1 MIACSSHTTIFNPFP
16 GLPSPAALSDT
27 HRQMVWNATSKLAQ
41 ESPPISPLVNGFPAP
56 SMNSGVYQFP
66 HLPSSTNTTQ
76 EGVLKSPLMPGISL
90 SGVNSRP
97 SFQSG
102 FGGFQV
108 SGSPVGYGPPSYSG
122 APGAQGIIQA
132 PNSNLKVPLTPNEQG
147 SAFII
152 PKVEQGRSA
161 NTSPRLP
168 MVQD

>member
-1 MIACSSHTTIFNPFP
+1 
-16 GLPSPAALSDT
+16 
-27 HRQMVWNATSKLAQ
+27 MVWNATKLAQ
-41 ESPPISPLVNGFPAP
+41 DSPPISPLVNGFPAP
-56 SMNSGVYQFP
+56 SMNSGIYQFP
-66 HLPSSTNTTQ
+66 HLATSTASATTQ
-76 EGVLKSPLMPGISL
+76 DGILKSPLMPGISL

-97 SFQSG
+97 SFQPG

-122 APGAQGIIQA
+122 SAAAAQGIIQA
-132 PNSNLKVPLTPNEQG
+132 PNSNLKVPLTPNDQG

-161 NTSPRLP
+161 NSSPHLP